1 MSRPPIEIDGPH
13 RPRRAMRRAASRW
26 AVVVVL
32 ALVAALCIV
41 APPAIAAAIHFGG
54 TPWL

>member
-1 MSRPPIEIDGPH
+1 MSRPPIQIDGPH

-32 ALVAALCIV
+32 ALVAVLCIV

-54 TPWL
+54 APWL